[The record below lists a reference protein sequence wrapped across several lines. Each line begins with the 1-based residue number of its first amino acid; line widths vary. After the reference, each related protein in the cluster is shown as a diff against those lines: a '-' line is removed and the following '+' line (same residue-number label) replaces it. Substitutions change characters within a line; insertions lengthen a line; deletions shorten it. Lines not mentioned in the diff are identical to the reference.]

1 MEEKRVS
8 SPIAAANKFIEDR
21 FPGCDAALL
30 AGSVTRGEATE
41 TSDLDVVVFISDIRS
56 AYRESLEFCGWPIEV
71 FVHNL
76 HTCREF
82 FQNDISRAR
91 PSLPRMVAEGV
102 IIRNGELLA
111 EIMDEAKSIIEEGPA
126 EWTQKEIE
134 FKRYFITDTLDDFIG
149 SNNKAEEIFIANEL
163 ANQLHEFVLR
173 TNKRWIGKS
182 KWVVRE
188 LTRYDPEFT
197 GRFIGAFDAYYKTG
211 NKQIVIKLAEEILEE
226 YGGRLFDGF
235 SIR

>member
-1 MEEKRVS
+1 MKGKRGL
-8 SPIAAANKFIEDR
+8 SPLAAAKKFIGDR

-41 TSDLDVVVFISDIRS
+41 TSDLDMVVFIKDIPS
-56 AYRESLEFCGWPIEV
+56 AYRESLVAYGWPIEV

-102 IIRNGELLA
+102 VIRNNELLA
-111 EIMDEAKSIIEEGPA
+111 EIIDEAKSIIEEGPA
-126 EWTQKEIE
+126 EWTPKEIE

-149 SNNKAEEIFIANEL
+149 TNNKAEELFIANDL
-163 ANQLHEFVLR
+163 ADQLQEFVLR
-173 TNKRWIGKS
+173 ANKRWIGKS

-188 LTRYDPEFT
+188 LTRFDPEFT
-197 GRFIGAFDAYYKTG
+197 ERFIGSFEVYYKTG
-211 NKQIVIKLAEEILEE
+211 NKQMIIKLTEEILEE

>member
-1 MEEKRVS
+1 MKGKRGL
-8 SPIAAANKFIEDR
+8 SPLATAKKFIDDR
-21 FPGCDAALL
+21 FPDCDAALL

-41 TSDLDVVVFISDIRS
+41 TSDLDMVVFIKDIPS
-56 AYRESLEFCGWPIEV
+56 AYRESLVAYGWPIEV

-102 IIRNGELLA
+102 VIRNNELLA
-111 EIMDEAKSIIEEGPA
+111 EIIDEAKSIIEEGPA
-126 EWTQKEIE
+126 EWTLKEIE

-149 SNNKAEEIFIANEL
+149 TNNKAEELFIANGL
-163 ANQLHEFVLR
+163 ADQLQEFILR

-188 LTRYDPEFT
+188 LIRFDPEFT
-197 GRFIGAFDAYYKTG
+197 ERFIGSFEIYYKTG
-211 NKQIVIKLAEEILEE
+211 NKQMIIKLAEEILEE

>member
-1 MEEKRVS
+1 MFVEE
-8 SPIAAANKFIEDR
+8 R
-21 FPGCDAALL
+21 FPDCDAALL
-30 AGSVTRGEATE
+30 AGSVIRGEATE
-41 TSDLDVVVFISDIRS
+41 TSDLDIVVFKKDIPS
-56 AYRESLEFCGWPIEV
+56 AYRESLIFCGWPVEV

-76 HTCREF
+76 HTCRQF
-82 FQNDISRAR
+82 FKSDVGRAR

-102 IIRNGELLA
+102 VIRNSDFLA
-111 EIMDEAKSIIEEGPA
+111 DIMDEAKSIIEEGPA

-163 ANQLHEFVLR
+163 ADQLHEFVLR

-188 LTRYDPEFT
+188 LTRFDPEFA
-197 GRFIGAFDAYYKTG
+197 GRFIGAFEAYYKTG
-211 NKQIVIKLAEEILEE
+211 TKQTVIKLAEEVLEE

-235 SIR
+235 SIK